1 MAVQLIPLI
10 KALGPYVTS
19 IATSAIPHFT
29 SSKSDAAKS
38 DPLLAQQIGELQTA
52 STKNA
57 QDLHTLAEQIQKVI
71 GSTTEAAE
79 AAKRQVATY
88 KTLLFISLGGSIASL
103 VLAIFALSK

>member
-10 KALGPYVTS
+10 KALAPYVTT

-29 SSKSDAAKS
+29 SNKSDAAKG
-38 DPLLAQQIGELQTA
+38 DPLLAQQIGELQAA

-57 QDLHTLAEQIQKVI
+57 QDLHILAEQIQKLI
-71 GSTTEAAE
+71 TSTAEAAE

-88 KTLLFISLGGSIASL
+88 KSLLFISLGCSIASL
-103 VLAIFALSK
+103 LTAIFSLSN

>member
-10 KALGPYVTS
+10 KALGPYVTT

-29 SSKSDAAKS
+29 SNKSEAAKS

-57 QDLHTLAEQIQKVI
+57 QDLHTLAEQIQKLI
-71 GSTTEAAE
+71 ASTTEAAE
-79 AAKRQVATY
+79 LAKRQIATY
-88 KTLLFISLGGSIASL
+88 KTLLFISLGCSAASL
-103 VLAIFALSK
+103 AVALFALSK

>member
-10 KALGPYVTS
+10 KALGPYVTT

-29 SSKSDAAKS
+29 SNKSEAAKS

-57 QDLHTLAEQIQKVI
+57 QDLHTLAEQIQKLI
-71 GSTTEAAE
+71 ASTAEAAE
-79 AAKRQVATY
+79 LAKRQIATY
-88 KTLLFISLGGSIASL
+88 KTLLFISLGCSVVSL
-103 VLAIFALSK
+103 AVALFALSK